1 MSGFLVGNILFAF
14 ASSFFFLLK
23 LCGNGIYVTKLIDT
37 AFKRFFRGVRSNES
51 FKGLFVCFLLFAF
64 ICDTEPA
71 AYCMARACLGGG
83 SGIYDEPYCIIHDFV
98 LLSICL
104 LVISKQ

>member
-1 MSGFLVGNILFAF
+1 MGDEKN
-14 ASSFFFLLK
+14 
-23 LCGNGIYVTKLIDT
+23 GNGL
-37 AFKRFFRGVRSNES
+37 FERFFRNMRGDER
-51 FKGLFVCFLLFAF
+51 FKGLFVVFLLFAF
-64 ICDTEPA
+64 VCDAETA
-71 AYCMARACLGGG
+71 AHGMTRSCLGGG